1 MDELRNQLE
10 NAQDQLGTIGIGLL
24 QMLVV
29 VSIAAIVARWLRR
42 RIRRRLKSTSSPVLE
57 VVAENSAAV
66 GVYIVALTI
75 VLALWGVTWAG
86 LVTALSIGTIAA
98 AFGFQD
104 FLRSIVGGVLVLIEQ
119 PFTLGDRIKVRDIE
133 GRVDRIDLRTTIVL
147 ADNGDRIAVPNALV
161 FSDPVINRSPYRVSR
176 VLTVTGI
183 SGTPTELKQRALEA
197 LSGLPGLAGPPA
209 VTVRT
214 RKDRLRVRRAVDV
227 LPGVDLDDSS
237 GGSRAT
243 GVGLRI
249 ALRGDLDPAM
259 LEEAKRRLQTA
270 FPDGRVGP

>member
-10 NAQDQLGTIGIGLL
+10 NARDQLGTFGIGLL
-24 QMLVV
+24 QLLVV

-42 RIRRRLKSTSSPVLE
+42 RIRRRFKTTSSPVLE

-133 GRVDRIDLRTTIVL
+133 GRVERIDLRTTIVL

-161 FSDPVINRSPYRVSR
+161 FSDPVINRSPNRVSR

-183 SGTPTELKQRALEA
+183 SGTPTELKQRALDA

-214 RKDRLRVRRAVDV
+214 RKGRLRVRRAVDV
-227 LPGVDLDDSS
+227 LPGADLGDRSDR
-237 GGSRAT
+237 SRAT

-249 ALRGDLDPAM
+249 ALSGEHDPAM
-259 LEEAKRRLQTA
+259 LEEAERRLQSA
-270 FPDGRVGP
+270 FPDGRIRS

>member
-161 FSDPVINRSPYRVSR
+161 FSDPFINRSPYRVSR

-183 SGTPTELKQRALEA
+183 SGTPTELKHRALEA

-227 LPGVDLDDSS
+227 LPGVDVDDSS
-237 GGSRAT
+237 GLSDST

-259 LEEAKRRLQTA
+259 LEEANRCLQTA
-270 FPDGRVGP
+270 FPDGRIRS

>member
-10 NAQDQLGTIGIGLL
+10 NARDQLGTFGIGLL
-24 QMLVV
+24 QLLVV
-29 VSIAAIVARWLRR
+29 VSIAVIVARWLRR
-42 RIRRRLKSTSSPVLE
+42 RIRRRFKTTSSPVLE

-133 GRVDRIDLRTTIVL
+133 GRVERIDLRTTIVL

-161 FSDPVINRSPYRVSR
+161 FSDPVINRSPNRVSR
-176 VLTVTGI
+176 VLTATGI
-183 SGTPTELKQRALEA
+183 TGTPTELKQRALEA
-197 LSGLPGLAGPPA
+197 LSGLPGPPA

-214 RKDRLRVRRAVDV
+214 RKGRLRVRR
-227 LPGVDLDDSS
+227 GVD
-237 GGSRAT
+237 
-243 GVGLRI
+243 
-249 ALRGDLDPAM
+249 
-259 LEEAKRRLQTA
+259 
-270 FPDGRVGP
+270 

>member
-1 MDELRNQLE
+1 MDQLRNQLE
-10 NAQDQLGTIGIGLL
+10 NARDQLGTFGIGLL

-29 VSIAAIVARWLRR
+29 VGIAAIVARWLRR
-42 RIRRRLKSTSSPVLE
+42 RIRRRFKTTSSPVLE

-66 GVYIVALTI
+66 GIYIVALTI

-133 GRVDRIDLRTTIVL
+133 GRVERIDLRTTIVL

-161 FSDPVINRSPYRVSR
+161 FSDPVINRSPNRVSR

-183 SGTPTELKQRALEA
+183 TGTPIELKQRALEA

-214 RKDRLRVRRAVDV
+214 RKGRLRVRRAVDV
-227 LPGVDLDDSS
+227 LPGADLGDRP
-237 GGSRAT
+237 GRGRAT

-249 ALRGDLDPAM
+249 ALSGEHDPAM
-259 LEEAKRRLQTA
+259 LEEAERRLQTA
-270 FPDGRVGP
+270 FPDGRIRS

>member
-1 MDELRNQLE
+1 MDQLRNQLE
-10 NAQDQLGTIGIGLL
+10 NARDQLGTFGIGLL

-29 VSIAAIVARWLRR
+29 VGIAAIVARWLRR
-42 RIRRRLKSTSSPVLE
+42 RIRRRFKTTSSPVLE

-133 GRVDRIDLRTTIVL
+133 GRVERIDLRTTIVL

-161 FSDPVINRSPYRVSR
+161 FSDPVINRSPNRVSR

-183 SGTPTELKQRALEA
+183 TGTPTELKQRALEA

-214 RKDRLRVRRAVDV
+214 RKGRLRVRRAVDV
-227 LPGVDLDDSS
+227 LPGADLGDRS
-237 GGSRAT
+237 GHSRAT

-249 ALRGDLDPAM
+249 ALSGEHDPAI
-259 LEEAKRRLQTA
+259 LEEAERRLQTA
-270 FPDGRVGP
+270 FPDGRIRS

>member
-10 NAQDQLGTIGIGLL
+10 NARDQLGTIGIGLL

-42 RIRRRLKSTSSPVLE
+42 RIRRRFKTTSSPVLE

-133 GRVDRIDLRTTIVL
+133 GRVERIDLRTTIVL

-161 FSDPVINRSPYRVSR
+161 FSDPVINRSPNRVSR

-183 SGTPTELKQRALEA
+183 SGTPTELKQRALDV
-197 LSGLPGLAGPPA
+197 LFGLPGLAGPPA

-214 RKDRLRVRRAVDV
+214 RKGRLRVRRAVDV
-227 LPGVDLDDSS
+227 LPGADLGDRSDR
-237 GGSRAT
+237 SRAT

-249 ALRGDLDPAM
+249 ALSGEHDPAI
-259 LEEAKRRLQTA
+259 LEEAERRLQTA
-270 FPDGRVGP
+270 FPDGRIRS

>member
-1 MDELRNQLE
+1 MDQLRNQLE
-10 NAQDQLGTIGIGLL
+10 NARDQLGTFGIGLL

-29 VSIAAIVARWLRR
+29 VGIAAIVARWLRR
-42 RIRRRLKSTSSPVLE
+42 RIRRRFKTTSSPVLE

-133 GRVDRIDLRTTIVL
+133 GRVERIDLRTTIVL

-161 FSDPVINRSPYRVSR
+161 FSDPVINRSPNRVSR

-183 SGTPTELKQRALEA
+183 TGTPTELKQRALEA

-214 RKDRLRVRRAVDV
+214 RKGRLRVRRAVDV
-227 LPGVDLDDSS
+227 LPGADLGDRS
-237 GGSRAT
+237 GRSRAT

-249 ALRGDLDPAM
+249 ALSGEHDPAI
-259 LEEAKRRLQTA
+259 LEEAERRLQTA
-270 FPDGRVGP
+270 FPDGRIRS